1 MKFVSFLIVCAVALV
16 AYYLYLILA
25 PEKKSQMFDDGRR
38 EGSMETII
46 EIEPIEVSADMVTYQ
61 PQAAVESPERHQT
74 EEQTE
79 KQDDNKYSAPSLQ
92 SMSMCQG
99 ERILVPSDQDV
110 IEGRL
115 IVSLINI

>member
-61 PQAAVESPERHQT
+61 PQAAVEYPDVFPDILQQLVADKSPYLH
-74 EEQTE
+74 
-79 KQDDNKYSAPSLQ
+79 
-92 SMSMCQG
+92 
-99 ERILVPSDQDV
+99 
-110 IEGRL
+110 
-115 IVSLINI
+115 

>member
-1 MKFVSFLIVCAVALV
+1 MTFFSFLLVCAVALV

-46 EIEPIEVSADMVTYQ
+46 EIEPIEVSSDMVTYQ
-61 PQAAVESPERHQT
+61 PPAAIESPGSQQT
-74 EEQTE
+74 EAQTE
-79 KQDDNKYSAPSLQ
+79 RLEDNKYSAPSLQ
-92 SMSMCQG
+92 SRSMCQG
-99 ERILVPSDQDV
+99 ERILVPNEQDV

-115 IVSLINI
+115 IVSPINI

>member
-1 MKFVSFLIVCAVALV
+1 MTFVSFLIVCAVALV

-38 EGSMETII
+38 EGSMETTI

-61 PQAAVESPERHQT
+61 PPTALESPERQP
-74 EEQTE
+74 EALTE
-79 KQDDNKYSAPSLQ
+79 KQDYTKYSAPSLQ
-92 SMSMCQG
+92 SKSMCEG
-99 ERILVPSDQDV
+99 ERILVLSDQDV

-115 IVSLINI
+115 IVSRINI

>member
-1 MKFVSFLIVCAVALV
+1 MTFVSFLIVCAVALV

-61 PQAAVESPERHQT
+61 PQAAVVSPERQQT
-74 EEQTE
+74 EEQNE
-79 KQDDNKYSAPSLQ
+79 KENDNKYSAPSLR
-92 SMSMCQG
+92 SRSMCEG
-99 ERILVPSDQDV
+99 ERIIVPSDQDV
-110 IEGRL
+110 IDGRS
-115 IVSLINI
+115 IVSHIYI

>member
-1 MKFVSFLIVCAVALV
+1 MNFVSFLIVCVVALV

-25 PEKKSQMFDDGRR
+25 PEKKSRMFDDRRR

-61 PQAAVESPERHQT
+61 PQAPVESPERQQT
-74 EEQTE
+74 NEQPE

-92 SMSMCQG
+92 SKAMCQG

-110 IEGRL
+110 VEGRL
-115 IVSLINI
+115 MVSQINI

>member
-1 MKFVSFLIVCAVALV
+1 MTFVSFLIVCAVALV

-61 PQAAVESPERHQT
+61 PQAAVVSPERQQT
-74 EEQTE
+74 EEQNG
-79 KQDDNKYSAPSLQ
+79 KQDYTKYSAPSLQ
-92 SMSMCQG
+92 SKSMCEG
-99 ERILVPSDQDV
+99 ERILFLSDQDV

-115 IVSLINI
+115 IVSRINI